1 MALLLTLH
9 QSAHGFLPS
18 LWPLQHLLSLF
29 HATTPSLSLW
39 GRRHEFPLSL
49 KQDQIQSRRA
59 LGASMLRARPNLQLN
74 SDPACIAFRSLS
86 TFRYL
91 SFAHRLGAGGAG

>member
-18 LWPLQHLLSLF
+18 LRPLQHLLSLL
-29 HATTPSLSLW
+29 HATTPGLSLW

-49 KQDQIQSRRA
+49 KQAQIQSRRA
-59 LGASMLRARPNLQLN
+59 LGASMLKARPNLQLN

-86 TFRYL
+86 ASRFPGFVL
-91 SFAHRLGAGGAG
+91 RLGAGGAG